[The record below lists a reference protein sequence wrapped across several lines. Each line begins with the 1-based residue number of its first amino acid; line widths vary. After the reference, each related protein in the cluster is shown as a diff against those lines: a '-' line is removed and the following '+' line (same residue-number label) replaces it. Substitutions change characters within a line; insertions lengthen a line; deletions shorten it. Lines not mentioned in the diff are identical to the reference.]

1 MKHTLV
7 FHVISLA
14 KKLQKVIGFKAP
26 PLSLSYSQASTL
38 LLVDGYK
45 NINQREL
52 AQRLHLEPASVVSLI
67 DELVKLKLVKRQ
79 SPDDD
84 RRKYH
89 IILTENGKVK
99 VKQIKSR
106 TYQLDNLL
114 KSQLSP
120 NEVRTLSTA
129 IEKLSTYLADRKGG
143 EYEIFGTKRSL
154 AA

>member
-26 PLSLSYSQASTL
+26 PLRLSYSQASTL

-45 NINQREL
+45 NINQREI
-52 AQRLHLEPASVVSLI
+52 AERLHLEPASVVSLV
-67 DELVKLKLVKRQ
+67 DELAKLKLVKRH

-89 IILTENGKVK
+89 IVLTQDGKVK

-106 TYQLDNLL
+106 TYQLDSLL
-114 KSQLSP
+114 KSQLSQ
-120 NEVRTLSTA
+120 NEIRTLSA
-129 IEKLSTYLADRKGG
+129 ITKKLSTYLAGQKGG
-143 EYEIFGTKRSL
+143 ENEIFGTKRSL